1 MSHRLT
7 AVLPIDRSKGFPMA
21 VQVKTKLE
29 MHAALRSGIHEIIV
43 LDETLTRQL
52 LAVKYI
58 KALGP
63 VAVGAAVAAIPLVAS
78 SGGLAAVGLAA
89 IAPGAAWTTSAIV
102 ALAVAFGGSLA
113 VSLFTDWT
121 YVDVPTGIKLRRN
134 VPA

>member
-1 MSHRLT
+1 
-7 AVLPIDRSKGFPMA
+7 MA